1 MKKTSLVLLSLSALI
16 ISVAFTTFDPPRF
29 KNLKILPKN
38 ISKEAL
44 DSIMEHYSVSL
55 GVKCGFCHVHSED
68 NKIWDV
74 ASDAKP
80 EKLIARKMMLM
91 TNAINVKYFPPEKG
105 SKNQL
110 TIQAITCYTC
120 HKGVELPISMP
131 EAREDSLNKNN
142 TQ

>member
-1 MKKTSLVLLSLSALI
+1 MKKTSLVLLSFSALI

-68 NKIWDV
+68 NKIWDM

-91 TNAINVKYFPPEKG
+91 TNGINVKYFPPEKG
-105 SKNQL
+105 SKEQHA
-110 TIQAITCYTC
+110 IQTITCYTC
-120 HKGVELPISMP
+120 HKGEAIPVDMP
-131 EAREDSLNKNN
+131 EENKDSLNTK
-142 TQ
+142 